1 MRSKNMNIRIAIFV
15 GVSVAGLFVSLA
27 GGIEWGTIDAGLM
40 AAGTIFMASA
50 MATNPFI

>member
-1 MRSKNMNIRIAIFV
+1 MKIKSMNLRIAIFV

-27 GGIEWGTIDAGLM
+27 GGIEWGTMEAGLM